1 MTTQPKWST
10 SNRKAQLVKLFL
22 DSGGF
27 CALGYSPC
35 KGKWQTGS
43 KVVCAYG
50 TPCNNPQVKCACRFK
65 CLTDDGIPI
74 RQCKVLTLEFRF
86 WRCGHNPEL
95 ACYAPFDCHYE
106 RVANRLVKEWQAE
119 DRVQANLDWKAE
131 VKAMHSLGERRL
143 PIRGKFSNI
152 ATDIFFERQPLFYLE
167 SLGMSGLKLQPF
179 AKVKLSSSYMRLY
192 VDLGDSLKAI
202 SKNKRR
208 KAIRYA
214 KPLPQEVA
222 VKVSKLVS
230 LAVRDY
236 LSR

>member
-27 CALGYSPC
+27 C
-35 KGKWQTGS
+35 
-43 KVVCAYG
+43 VYG
-50 TPCNNPQVKCACRFK
+50 HTNC
-65 CLTDDGIPI
+65 TIP
-74 RQCKVLTLEFRF
+74 E
-86 WRCGHNPEL
+86 H
-95 ACYAPFDCHYE
+95 HYE
-106 RVANRLVKEWQAE
+106 VFIETLIDDWKAE
-119 DRVQANLDWKAE
+119 DRAQATLDWKAE
-131 VKAMHSLGERRL
+131 VKAIHSLGERRL
-143 PIRGKFSNI
+143 PIRGRFSNI

-222 VKVSKLVS
+222 VKVAKLVT

-236 LSR
+236 LSH